1 MSSQT
6 LLEIRTQVR
15 QRANMENSTF
25 VTDSEFNRYINLS
38 IAELYDMLSEK
49 DSDYNISSNTF
60 NLVSGTDAYSLPA
73 DFYRLRGVDM
83 NVDAN
88 NKITLKKFEFE
99 DRNRFNSYPSLA
111 ANFDIRYRLRGNQ
124 ILFSPGENISAQS
137 ITLWYIPLPTALS
150 IDTDTL
156 NGYNGWEEIVI
167 VKSAIKALVKE
178 EQDTSQLQLEYEQLK
193 QRLDAAMDQR
203 DSGQPSKIYDNQS
216 PAGYY
221 PVGIN

>member
-1 MSSQT
+1 MSSPT
-6 LLEIRTQVR
+6 LSDLRSQVR

-49 DSDYNISSNTF
+49 DADYNISSSTF
-60 NLVSGTDAYSLPA
+60 SLIPGNDAYNLPV
-73 DFYRLRGVDM
+73 DFYRLRGVDLNIDSN
-83 NVDAN
+83 NVV
-88 NKITLKKFEFE
+88 TLKKFEFE

-111 ANFDIRYRLRGNQ
+111 ENFDIRYRLRGNQ
-124 ILFSPGENISAQS
+124 IVFSPGENISAQS
-137 ITLWYIPLPTALS
+137 ITLWYIPLPVTLS
-150 IDTDTL
+150 SDSSTL

-178 EQDTSQLQLEYEQLK
+178 EQETSQLQLEYEQLK
-193 QRLDAAMDQR
+193 QRLEAAMDQR

-216 PAGYY
+216 SAGFYRL
-221 PVGIN
+221 V